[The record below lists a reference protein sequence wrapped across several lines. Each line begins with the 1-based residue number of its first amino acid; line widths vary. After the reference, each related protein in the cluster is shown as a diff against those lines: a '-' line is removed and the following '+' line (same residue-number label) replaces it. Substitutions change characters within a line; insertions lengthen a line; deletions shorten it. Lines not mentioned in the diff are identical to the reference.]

1 MMAKIDEILEILD
14 RADNKTIEQI
24 KKLSGEVFN
33 LRNVL
38 RDLKTK
44 FQNEV
49 TEIEQKID
57 NLIVQRSK
65 LINTNGMAVFFLR
78 F

>member
-1 MMAKIDEILEILD
+1 MAKIDEILAILD
-14 RADNKTIEQI
+14 KADEKTIEQI

-44 FQNEV
+44 FQNEIS
-49 TEIEQKID
+49 EIEQKID
-57 NLIVQRSK
+57 VLLKRREK
-65 LINTNGMAVFFLR
+65 LINTKFEK
-78 F
+78 